1 MLLTKDSVF
10 FNQNL
15 IMSSMA
21 DAVFFK
27 SGSLAKRFYYTPNK
41 LKDRIVAVTDM
52 RTGVVYCVV

>member
-1 MLLTKDSVF
+1 
-10 FNQNL
+10 
-15 IMSSMA
+15 MSSMA